1 MKNQN
6 LLLGI
11 LTTGALALFAAGLF
25 LIGNQHKAF
34 THHVVFYTNFQNV
47 EGLAKG
53 AQVTVDGMIVGEVE
67 SIQVPSGPGQKFRL
81 KMNVDDRLHGLI
93 RGDSLVTVE
102 TEGLVGDKFLVI
114 HDGSEHASEAPAGST
129 LQSQEQLEMSKLL
142 EQAQG
147 IMKQTSTAI
156 DEVQGNLNDLR
167 AHLDVTLDTA
177 TSTIRNVN
185 GVVNNVN
192 GVVTDVRSG
201 KGTVGMLLEDKA
213 TAADV
218 RQSVANVRQT
228 TATLN
233 GSSTRIDSLLAEVQS
248 RQLLGKM
255 DDTLSNTKSATQ
267 NLNQISQQVNT
278 TLKSAFGEDQYG
290 EDAGT
295 NLEQSLTNINQAT
308 GNMADDTEALKHNFL
323 FKGFFKHR
331 GYDDLDD
338 LPVEQ
343 YRAGEIFRNVP
354 ESRQWIPASSLFST
368 NADGSEV
375 LTTQGRHSIDA
386 AIGQFKEIYGQPLI
400 IEGYDP
406 SDSESVEL
414 IRSRRRA
421 VLVQTYLQLHYHLL
435 PKNTAIVA
443 LGSTP
448 PTNAGK
454 STFDGVSLVSI
465 GERNK

>member
-93 RGDSLVTVE
+93 REDSLVTVE

-375 LTTQGRHSIDA
+375 LTTQGGHSIDA